1 MKRRSYLTHI
11 KDNKVL
17 LVRKV
22 DETVYKLPGGRGEEG
37 ETTKDTLAREVME
50 ELSTEVDES
59 SIKLVAN
66 YLYKNPETL
75 EEWDTYI
82 FSANIGDQLKPDGKE
97 IEEAIWYSTD
107 STLELGSHVKTHVMP
122 ILINGGFLK

>member
-37 ETTKDTLAREVME
+37 ETTKDTLTREVME
-50 ELSTEVDES
+50 ELNTAVDEN
-59 SIKLVAN
+59 SIKLLAN
-66 YLYKNPETL
+66 YVYRHPESL
-75 EEWDTYI
+75 EDWDTSI
-82 FSANIGDQLKPDGKE
+82 FTADIGDKLKPDGKE
-97 IEEAIWYSTD
+97 IEETIWYSTD
-107 STLELGSHVKTHVMP
+107 SPLELGAHIKTHVMP

>member
-37 ETTKDTLAREVME
+37 ETTKATLTR
-50 ELSTEVDES
+50 
-59 SIKLVAN
+59 
-66 YLYKNPETL
+66 
-75 EEWDTYI
+75 
-82 FSANIGDQLKPDGKE
+82 
-97 IEEAIWYSTD
+97 
-107 STLELGSHVKTHVMP
+107 
-122 ILINGGFLK
+122 